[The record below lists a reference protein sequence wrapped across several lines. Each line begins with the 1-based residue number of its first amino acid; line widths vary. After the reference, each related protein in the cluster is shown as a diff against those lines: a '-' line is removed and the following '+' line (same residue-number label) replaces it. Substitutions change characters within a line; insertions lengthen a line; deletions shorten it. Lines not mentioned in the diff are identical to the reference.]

1 MKVKEVEIFNQ
12 VYQESGN
19 TIPAPKDTVTAY
31 LENDGMLLKV
41 SVNKDIPADHVRKFL
56 FDWNVVDMQLQ
67 TVGKLEITSPVTQL
81 AAEEVTFDI
90 EIVTKTLIKSSA
102 SVVTL
107 NYDITIFTYEA
118 NIDTSYGSK
127 RLSYPYRADLSENT
141 GFPLSTD
148 GWYSMIVLDLPEWN
162 SVHNYVVGDIVHTTG
177 VSEYAKCIADNANH
191 DPLSE
196 DLYWTTVTEEDW
208 VMYAYATTRYSQ
220 HDAALR
226 ITSNLLI
233 TRNVKQAFI
242 LPCLQSTSFK
252 EYNDKLGMGSITKI
266 TAMRE
271 AALAYLESGDPIK
284 AVDMINRIPFEYH
297 TLFGPDKTTVVSNN
311 NFTL

>member
-12 VYQESGN
+12 VYQESG
-19 TIPAPKDTVTAY
+19 TVMPSPKDIVTTY
-31 LENDGMLLKV
+31 LENGGMHVKV
-41 SVNKDIPADHVRKFL
+41 NVNKAIPANHVRKFL

-67 TVGKLEITSPVTQL
+67 TVGKLVIVAPAPQTT
-81 AAEEVTFDI
+81 AAEVLFDI
-90 EIVTKTLIKSSA
+90 EVVTKTLIKSSA

-107 NYDITIFTYEA
+107 NYDITVFTYEA
-118 NIDTSYGSK
+118 NINTAYGSK
-127 RLSYPYRADLSENT
+127 RISYPYRADLSENT

-148 GWYSMIVLDLPEWN
+148 GWYSMIVLDVPEWN
-162 SVHNYVVGDIVHTTG
+162 STDLYSIGDIVHHTG
-177 VSEYAKCIADNANH
+177 VSEYAKCTVANANH
-191 DPLSE
+191 DPIGDE
-196 DLYWTTVTEEDW
+196 TVWTTVTDEDW
-208 VMYAYATTRYSQ
+208 VMYSIAAYRVSD

-226 ITSNLLI
+226 ISSNLLI

-252 EYNDKLGMGSITKI
+252 EYNDKLGMGAITKI

-284 AVDMINRIPFEYH
+284 AVDMINRIPFEFH
-297 TLFGPDKTTVVSNN
+297 TLFGPDKTTVISNN